1 MQRIPRMFI
10 EADHLWRIHT
20 ERLAGVSFKD
30 ILCKSLM
37 INTILGSQ
45 QQNGGDLLFGTSSA
59 DFVSKWISQM
69 PDVGKIKH
77 CWEDNCVAAEN
88 EREVEKRRLFLPHQ
102 ICSAPDAATSEN
114 LETVSHSVSVHQRHL
129 IGHFP
134 PHNSLI
140 SSLSLNNQLTSL
152 WYWTHICDSTFTVYP
167 IYHATNQNQP
177 GLVKP
182 AYSHCPFRMCLIRP

>member
-1 MQRIPRMFI
+1 
-10 EADHLWRIHT
+10 
-20 ERLAGVSFKD
+20 
-30 ILCKSLM
+30 
-37 INTILGSQ
+37 
-45 QQNGGDLLFGTSSA
+45 
-59 DFVSKWISQM
+59 M

-140 SSLSLNNQLTSL
+140 SSLSLNNQLTSSDIEL
-152 WYWTHICDSTFTVYP
+152 IFV
-167 IYHATNQNQP
+167 IQ
-177 GLVKP
+177 L
-182 AYSHCPFRMCLIRP
+182 SHYTLLITQVIKANLD

>member
-1 MQRIPRMFI
+1 
-10 EADHLWRIHT
+10 
-20 ERLAGVSFKD
+20 
-30 ILCKSLM
+30 
-37 INTILGSQ
+37 
-45 QQNGGDLLFGTSSA
+45 
-59 DFVSKWISQM
+59 M

-102 ICSAPDAATSEN
+102 ICSAPDAAASEN

-134 PHNSLI
+134 PNNSLL

-152 WYWTHICDSTFTVYP
+152 WYWTHICDSTFTLYP
-167 IYHATNQNQP
+167 IDDATNQSQSE
-177 GLVKP
+177 LVKP
-182 AYSHCPFRMCLIRP
+182 ALIFTLSIQNVFDQTPALPSPLNPSTLVELAPFILPTTGGLVKCQMPNNLNTPPG